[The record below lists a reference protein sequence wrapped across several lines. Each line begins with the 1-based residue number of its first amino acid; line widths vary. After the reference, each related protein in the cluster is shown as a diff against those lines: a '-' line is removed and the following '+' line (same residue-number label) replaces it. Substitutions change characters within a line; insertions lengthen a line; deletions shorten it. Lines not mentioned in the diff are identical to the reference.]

1 LDGLILF
8 NRFYQPDIDPVQLE
22 VVPVIRLSDSS
33 ELLLRLRWL
42 ALLSGRIHASLAVS
56 GGIHTSL
63 DAIKAIMVGANV
75 VQVVS
80 ALLRN
85 GPEYLGVL
93 KEGMI
98 RWMEENEYES
108 FRQMHGSM
116 NHQRCANPGAFERAN
131 YMRILQSWRS

>member
-1 LDGLILF
+1 LCLLYGSPILPSYY
-8 NRFYQPDIDPVQLE
+8 RDYV
-22 VVPVIRLSDSS
+22 
-33 ELLLRLRWL
+33 WL

-56 GGIHTSL
+56 GRIHTPL
-63 DAIKAIMVGANV
+63 DAIKAIITGASM

-85 GPEYLGVL
+85 GPEYLSVL

-108 FRQMHGSM
+108 FRQMHGTM